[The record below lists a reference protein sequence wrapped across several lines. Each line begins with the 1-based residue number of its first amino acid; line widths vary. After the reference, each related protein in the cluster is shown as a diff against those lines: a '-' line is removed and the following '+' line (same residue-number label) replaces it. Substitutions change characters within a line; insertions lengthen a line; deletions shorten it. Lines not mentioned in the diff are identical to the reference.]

1 MNASF
6 SDFVWKFHTEKSTAT
21 AKEKIM
27 TTGEIVTAALIPT
40 GTLAVGLL
48 LWLDFRSQRNE
59 RKIRR
64 QKRNEHRRLSRIRS
78 LVWSNLLSLRKN
90 RRLTDQRVKDTD
102 STQQ

>member
-1 MNASF
+1 
-6 SDFVWKFHTEKSTAT
+6 
-21 AKEKIM
+21 M
-27 TTGEIVTAALIPT
+27 TMGEIVTAALIPIAS
-40 GTLAVGLL
+40 LAVGLL

-59 RKIRR
+59 KKLRR

-90 RRLTDQRVKDTD
+90 RRLTDQRVNDTD